1 MYYSKLMTTKKNVLK
16 TTSDLTLKQRKFVD
30 ILVAKWG
37 NISKVDACL
46 EAGYKSKTEG
56 KKPYE
61 IASKLTNPS
70 LSPHV
75 CRYLEKQL
83 EKERDKFKKDDLR
96 SFKSFEKI
104 RDLAIEKKQL
114 GVAVNAEY
122 RMGQMSGFYVDKKE
136 ISHIGL
142 EGMSREKLEQRLKE
156 LENKINDNQ
165 KIIDITPTV
174 TFEKS

>member
-1 MYYSKLMTTKKNVLK
+1 MSTKKNVLK
-16 TTSDLTLKQRKFVD
+16 TTSDLTPKQRKFVD
-30 ILVAKWG
+30 ILVARWG

-46 EAGYKSKTEG
+46 EAGYSMTSG

-70 LSPHV
+70 LNPHV

-83 EKERDKFKKDDLR
+83 DKERNKYKSDDLR
-96 SFKSFEKI
+96 SYKSFEKI

-122 RMGQMSGFYVDKKE
+122 RIGQMSGFYVDKKE
-136 ISHIGL
+136 INHVGL

-174 TFEKS
+174 TFEKP